1 MVSIALDRIAK
12 VFTRPDGS
20 ATRVLDDLTL
30 EVASGEF
37 LTLLGPSGCG
47 KSTLIRIVAGLEPQ
61 SAGSVSIGGQC
72 VDAFH
77 PRQRN
82 VAMVF
87 QSYALYP
94 HMTVA
99 ANLALPLVMRR
110 MTALQRTLWIG
121 RWLPGY
127 RRVRETIDRDVREVA
142 SSLELSHLLDRK
154 PGQLSGGQRQRV
166 ALARAMVRQPSVFLM
181 DEPLSNLDAKLRTQM
196 RSEITA
202 LHRRL
207 QTTFVYVTHD
217 QTEAM
222 TMSDRVA
229 VMFDGRIEQVGPP
242 AELYARPGTRR
253 VAEFIGTP
261 QINMIDGTVRS
272 SNTIEVAGAV
282 LPICCNLPAGSV
294 VTVGLRP
301 EALTPVE
308 RAGATVLL
316 GRVQRIE
323 HMGADI
329 HVYFHVLGHSRPV
342 VLRASAARAA
352 GLHPEMV
359 FHVAASL
366 EQVLLFDAHGR
377 AIESNVPHVASVRS
391 FR

>member
-1 MVSIALDRIAK
+1 MASIALDRIAK

-20 ATRVLDDLTL
+20 PTRVLDELTL
-30 EVASGEF
+30 QVAAGEF

-47 KSTLIRIVAGLEPQ
+47 KSTLIRIIAGLEPQ

-72 VDAFH
+72 VDGRH
-77 PRQRN
+77 PRQRD

-94 HMTVA
+94 HMTVE

-110 MTALQRTLWIG
+110 LTALQRAPWIG
-121 RWLPGY
+121 RWMPGY

-142 SSLELSHLLDRK
+142 GALELTHLLERK

-196 RSEITA
+196 RAEITA

-207 QTTFVYVTHD
+207 RTTFVYVTHD

-229 VMFDGRIEQVGPP
+229 VMFDGRIEQIGPP
-242 AELYARPGTRR
+242 TELYARPATRR

-261 QINMIDGTVRS
+261 QINSIDGIVRS
-272 SNTIEVAGAV
+272 ASTIEVAGAV
-282 LPICCNLPAGSV
+282 LPIGTCLPTGSV

-301 EALTPVE
+301 ESLTPVE

-323 HMGADI
+323 HMGADSY
-329 HVYFHVLGHSRPV
+329 VYFHVLGQARAL
-342 VLRASAARAA
+342 VLRTSAARAA
-352 GLHPEMV
+352 GLQPEMV
-359 FHVAASL
+359 FHVATSL
-366 EQVLLFDAHGR
+366 DQVLLFDSQGR
-377 AIESNVPHVASVRS
+377 AIDSVVPQIASVRS

>member
-1 MVSIALDRIAK
+1 MASIALHGIAK

-20 ATRVLDDLTL
+20 TTRVLDALTL
-30 EVASGEF
+30 DVACGEF

-61 SAGSVSIGGQC
+61 SAGSVSIDGHC
-72 VDAFH
+72 VDARH

-110 MTALQRTLWIG
+110 MTALQRAPWIG
-121 RWLPGY
+121 RWMPGH
-127 RRVRETIDRDVREVA
+127 RQVRQTIDRDVREVA
-142 SSLELSHLLDRK
+142 SSLELGHLLERK

-196 RSEITA
+196 RAEITA
-202 LHRRL
+202 LHRKLRA
-207 QTTFVYVTHD
+207 TFVYVTHD

-242 AELYARPGTRR
+242 AELYARPRTRR

-261 QINMIDGTVRS
+261 QINLIEGIVRS
-272 SNTIEVAGAV
+272 SSTIEVAGAV
-282 LPICCNLPAGSV
+282 LPIGCDLPVGSV

-316 GRVQRIE
+316 GRIQRVE

-329 HVYFHVLGHSRPV
+329 HVYFHVLGHSRPL
-342 VLRASAARAA
+342 VLRTSAARAS
-352 GLHPEMV
+352 GMQPEMV
-359 FHVAASL
+359 FHVATSL
-366 EQVLLFDAHGR
+366 DQVLLFDSHGR
-377 AIESNVPHVASVRS
+377 AIDCNVPQVTSVRS

>member
-1 MVSIALDRIAK
+1 MASIALDRIAK
-12 VFTRPDGS
+12 VFARPDGA
-20 ATRVLDDLTL
+20 ATRVLDELTL
-30 EVASGEF
+30 QVASGEF

-47 KSTLIRIVAGLEPQ
+47 KSTLIRIIAGLEPQ
-61 SAGSVSIGGQC
+61 SAGSVSIDGQC

-94 HMTVA
+94 HMTVQ

-110 MTALQRTLWIG
+110 MSALQRAPWIG
-121 RWLPGY
+121 RWMPGF

-142 SSLELSHLLDRK
+142 GSLELSHLLERK

-196 RSEITA
+196 RAEITA

-242 AELYARPGTRR
+242 AELYARPATRR

-261 QINMIDGTVRS
+261 QINTIDGIVRS
-272 SNTIEVAGAV
+272 SSAIEVAGAV
-282 LPICCNLPAGSV
+282 LPIGSHLPAGSA

-323 HMGADI
+323 HMGADSY
-329 HVYFHVLGHSRPV
+329 VYFHVLGHGRPL
-342 VLRASAARAA
+342 VLRTSAMRTA
-352 GLHPEMV
+352 GLQPETV
-359 FHVAASL
+359 FHVATSL
-366 EQVLLFDAHGR
+366 DQVLLFDSHGR
-377 AIESNVPHVASVRS
+377 AIDSVVPHLASIRS